1 MQRIILFYYRNTC
14 KNGISQEK
22 VKKLKMNWTDIKWL
36 LQTDMQNK
44 QRSKS
49 KATRAKNINWLV
61 KQYVLT
67 IACVFLKDKINLEL
81 HITISSNQ
89 SHAYCKTSYFICHS
103 FKYVTNGKPATY
115 PTLQLASFTFYSH
128 TYLTEFDFLLL
139 QLISLLFQM
148 KRMLIMRLYIL
159 FAMASNML
167 PTLHL
172 LHNLFCGLRLL
183 NFTPYPFQT
192 SRGRGWS
199 SSFCKLRSSS
209 CFGILRGLFSGLTW
223 WSGGKAGETQLLVQN
238 WAQKS

>member
-1 MQRIILFYYRNTC
+1 
-14 KNGISQEK
+14 
-22 VKKLKMNWTDIKWL
+22 
-36 LQTDMQNK
+36 MQNK

-81 HITISSNQ
+81 HITISSYQ

-103 FKYVTNGKPATY
+103 FKCVTNGKPATY
-115 PTLQLASFTFYSH
+115 PTRQLASFTFYSH
-128 TYLTEFDFLLL
+128 TYLTEIDFLLL

-148 KRMLIMRLYIL
+148 KRMLIMRLYTL

-167 PTLHL
+167 PTLNL

-183 NFTPYPFQT
+183 NFTPYPF
-192 SRGRGWS
+192 
-199 SSFCKLRSSS
+199 
-209 CFGILRGLFSGLTW
+209 
-223 WSGGKAGETQLLVQN
+223 
-238 WAQKS
+238 